1 MQNSKKPIKQ
11 KTLERMFTNQ
21 EEAEKIPYFSTE
33 SLNEKYKGDSLKA
46 SIELNSNETF
56 NTYKRIDQSLC
67 PAFQTN
73 DLTRGVDGIQ
83 YVPQTDR
90 GRGFNQVSA
99 VRLNNGQK
107 TSNLYPG
114 NRVRLDKFKKH
125 ATNKYIISETP
136 NYDRNPLVTSD
147 TNLER
152 KYNNHKKW
160 LIKNKPPEH
169 TKRAAFYQMAFEQR
183 ANVNFSAVG
192 YKEDHNDSDDLITD
206 KNHAGNQRSRVS
218 TDFIPTNGSISFT
231 SDGKKY
237 IATCTRYYPLG
248 GLEHKLYKPNTN
260 DCVTF
265 SVKMIE
271 YKDEK
276 GKVIHKFYQLVA
288 GADTPIPPSD
298 IVACLQTVA
307 ILQGFINKHEIEV
320 SVQHPLISMCNTGK
334 DRSVFTVMLLDIIK
348 DITSKLP
355 HDISY
360 NNLEILL
367 SEIDFY
373 KLLEKEARVMSHEC
387 TSTAGIDTVRD
398 TLLRNHKKDEF
409 NRLFKEAFIANF
421 KMLTGKKIEGKN
433 PYSQYSVNEVPVK
446 ERIKQGVS
454 TFDVPSMQNYK
465 ALIKEKQSES
475 KNEVEEKQLKS
486 GTITNLDGESFTN
499 GNDNKATSTTAISDD
514 SKVISSLSS
523 SSTTSANNTLSSL
536 TPSSSVIPNNL
547 GASSASTDPFNV
559 NGAPHGAVN
568 GESNI
573 DTEQLPPTQQ
583 PNINPG
589 NRHQNTTFFGSVY
602 YVASEV
608 GNGVCY
614 VGKSIKDIC
623 KSFFNLISSR
633 ISKDDR
639 HDGNRE
645 R

>member
-21 EEAEKIPYFSTE
+21 EEAEKIPYFNTE
-33 SLNEKYKGDSLKA
+33 SLNEKYKGDSLSA
-46 SIELNSNETF
+46 SIELNNKKTF
-56 NTYKRIDQSLC
+56 DTYKRIDQSLC

-73 DLTRGVDGIQ
+73 ELTRGVDGIQ

-90 GRGFNQVSA
+90 GRGFNQDSA
-99 VRLNNGQK
+99 IKLNNGQK
-107 TSNLYPG
+107 TSNLYPA
-114 NRVRLDKFKKH
+114 NKVRLDQFKRDGV
-125 ATNKYIISETP
+125 NQYIISEAP
-136 NYDRNPLVTSD
+136 NYDSNPLINADSND
-147 TNLER
+147 ER
-152 KYNNHKKW
+152 RSQKYKKW
-160 LIKNKPPEH
+160 LVNKKPPEH
-169 TKRAAFYQMAFEQR
+169 DKRAAFYQMAFEQGV
-183 ANVNFSAVG
+183 NVNFAAIG
-192 YKEDHNDSDDLITD
+192 CNDKHRNSDDHI
-206 KNHAGNQRSRVS
+206 NVVRSGIDDRNPRIIP
-218 TDFIPTNGSISFT
+218 DFLPPDENVSFT
-231 SDGKKY
+231 SNGKKY
-237 IATCTRYYPLG
+237 TATCTRYYALG
-248 GLEHKLYKPNTN
+248 GLKHKLSKQHPHI
-260 DCVTF
+260 TF
-265 SVKMIE
+265 NVKMIE

-276 GKVIHKFYQLVA
+276 DTVVHKFYQLTA
-288 GADTPIPPSD
+288 KPDTPLPPSD

-307 ILQGFINKHEIEV
+307 ILQDFISKHDIEV
-320 SVQHPLISMCNTGK
+320 SIQHPLISMCNTGK
-334 DRSVFTVMLLDIIK
+334 DRSVFIVMLLDIIK
-348 DITSKLP
+348 DITSELP

-421 KMLTGKKIEGKN
+421 KMLTGKEIEGKN

-499 GNDNKATSTTAISDD
+499 GNDSKATSTTVISDD

-523 SSTTSANNTLSSL
+523 SSTTSANTTLSSL

-573 DTEQLPPTQQ
+573 DTEQLTPTQQ

-633 ISKDDR
+633 TSKDDR
-639 HDGNRE
+639 NDGNRG